1 MLVFSLLSILK
12 SYLLTF
18 YRAIITLKGV
28 IKLTNDFNLSRKVV
42 EEIKAQVT
50 EMKPH
55 VKDNQGLFCYYQ
67 GKPVIQIG
75 YTNNNLVILFH
86 PNLTGSCN
94 RTILHVTNLELSLTI
109 EDLQPSQVSKP
120 IGFL

>member
-1 MLVFSLLSILK
+1 MLVFSLLSIFK

-28 IKLTNDFNLSRKVV
+28 IKLTNEYSLSRKVV
-42 EEIKAQVT
+42 EEIKAQIT
-50 EMKPH
+50 EMMPH

-67 GKPVIQIG
+67 GNPVIQIG
-75 YTNNNLVILFH
+75 YTNNNLVILVH
-86 PNLTGSCN
+86 PNSIGSCN